1 MFEPKPIKG
10 EIEGKTLY
18 LEPRA
23 LYDACVIEV
32 KEGVAYYSVDK
43 ILCAL
48 QGMFLE
54 DLQANGESLDEDL
67 EDHASMMAIE
77 WFDYNIAG
85 SYMGEYTPVYVVEEE
100 ED

>member
-1 MFEPKPIKG
+1 
-10 EIEGKTLY
+10 
-18 LEPRA
+18 
-23 LYDACVIEV
+23 
-32 KEGVAYYSVDK
+32 
-43 ILCAL
+43 
-48 QGMFLE
+48 MFLE